1 MGDADW
7 LEEPVHSGSVME
19 SVRRSASSCGRRKMS
34 ELSCRVNMP
43 NTETNIVI
51 IGKRTSL
58 STAEKI
64 LKNPEAHFTPESA
77 ILRAYVAVRWSPETG
92 ERDSREKEEVE
103 KSTSN
108 NPRKFSECGLV
119 PGKIKTPNVTVN
131 ETRRKKMEAII
142 PSQPT
147 LTESEGNWRCQ
158 GICLQNLE
166 RAVGVAGRAAPRPVF
181 LARKVTYDDRG
192 AVETTHP
199 LQEDT

>member
-64 LKNPEAHFTPESA
+64 LKNPEVREEAHFTPESA

-108 NPRKFSECGLV
+108 NPRKFSECNSGEEELHL
-119 PGKIKTPNVTVN
+119 
-131 ETRRKKMEAII
+131 RR
-142 PSQPT
+142 S
-147 LTESEGNWRCQ
+147 
-158 GICLQNLE
+158 
-166 RAVGVAGRAAPRPVF
+166 
-181 LARKVTYDDRG
+181 
-192 AVETTHP
+192 
-199 LQEDT
+199 